1 MKRVAIIGAGPA
13 GLTAAYELCRKG
25 FAVEVFEASPHV
37 GGMARSFELWGVQVD
52 LGPHRFFT
60 QDPRINDFWL
70 DLAGTDYELVDRLT
84 RIHYRGR
91 FYDYPLRAANAL
103 SNLGWIEAAHCG
115 WSYATEKLRDLLA
128 PEPPDNF
135 EAWVVSAFG
144 RRLYELFFQSY
155 SEKLWGIPCRDLD
168 VDFAAQRIQR
178 FSLGRAVLAAL
189 GWERDQHKTLAQR
202 FAHPVEGCGMI
213 YARMAQRIREA
224 GGKIHLSTPVRRLT
238 DDGRGILLQDGT
250 EHHCDQVI
258 STMPLTLLC
267 QGLPHL
273 PDQIRTA
280 LDQLTYRHTI
290 LVYLRVEHDALFP
303 DQWLYMQTPEIRLG
317 RVTNFRNWPSGRRD
331 ASGTSILALEYWCDA
346 TDDLWTMENEALIAL
361 GQRELAQTGL
371 LLGAPVIAGHVIRI
385 PRCYP
390 VYRKGYHQWLE
401 PVIEHLKNHCPQIV
415 AIGRY
420 GSFKYNNQDHSILM
434 GLLAAE
440 NIADQAGHDLWG
452 INTDYGVYQESAR
465 QTLAPASGMED

>member
-1 MKRVAIIGAGPA
+1 MKRVAVIGAGPA

-60 QDPRINDFWL
+60 QDRRVNDFWL

-84 RIHYRGR
+84 RIHYRGK
-91 FYDYPLRAANAL
+91 FYDYPLRGANAL
-103 SNLGWIEAAHCG
+103 GNLGWIEAAHCG
-115 WSYATEKLRDLLA
+115 WSYATEKLRDLLDH
-128 PEPPDNF
+128 EPPENF

-189 GWERDQHKTLAQR
+189 GWERGQHKTLAQR
-202 FAHPVEGCGMI
+202 FAHPIDGCGMI

-224 GGKIHLSTPVRRLT
+224 GGKIYLSTPVSRLT
-238 DDGRGILLQDGT
+238 DDGRGVQLKDGT
-250 EHHCDQVI
+250 EHHCDHVI

-273 PDQIRTA
+273 PDHIRTA

-331 ASGTSILALEYWCDA
+331 PSGTSILALEYWCNA

-371 LLGAPVIAGHVIRI
+371 LCGAPIAAGHVIRI

-401 PVIEHLKNHCPQIV
+401 PVITHLKNHCPQIV

-440 NIADQAGHDLWG
+440 NIADHAGHDLWG

-465 QTLAPASGMED
+465 QTLAQSSGIDG